1 MRCRVRPIF
10 DFPPALAVILIFS
23 IAASGQ
29 IASPGL
35 TVNGNPTVTVR
46 PVTRIANEWFLPLV
60 PIAQAVG
67 AELRITGPPEQLAAR
82 RADGTTVTYD
92 NRSGEIRT
100 QAVLVGRVKA
110 FEQVQITG
118 VNDDLLFPLNGLVA
132 LLGVDVYEDTERNL
146 LVIQSRDASQS
157 RPHSI
162 SGSPLNIGT
171 VDYNYGF
178 AMNGADHGQFATV
191 RSRILAGNTPTTEDL
206 TLSETP
212 GYSQPRVT
220 QGWMRA
226 DLSGGRSLVIGDHS
240 TYSGVDAFT
249 DTVRGAGVQSQS
261 KGLFAHF
268 FAGRAVSTS
277 FASVGPVAVLKY
289 DTTLSGFS
297 IRRATKDKEFVLAG
311 NYFQGRDRRGTALG
325 AAYRIGSKTN
335 QFKIQSSIG
344 RFSSV
349 ASQGWRPAWG
359 LTAANTFNP
368 AKYITIT
375 GQLDQYGK
383 NFLTVRDDS
392 RFTGQLNKSASVI
405 VRPFQSLN
413 FSGSMSDRS
422 FLQTQHRSRNYS
434 YGANG
439 SLPGVNALQWSAF
452 RSAQSDDG
460 SAVGRFV
467 LEQFSVSVT
476 NVKSYAIYTYYSR
489 LRLGSDLVRD
499 VNLIILTD
507 RGRYGRFGFHD
518 QMQLGHSNR
527 YGIDWSLQFPSR
539 DAFLRAAID
548 RSVQSVQS
556 IAQKQTPG
564 FAPSLA
570 ARLPLPGGHS
580 FVLTFVRDGQSK
592 MLQLELGGHMN
603 RGREFTS
610 DATSRPVV
618 VVGARLSGRVY
629 LDSDFNGAFD
639 GKIDAPVRDI
649 SVWLDDEKLA
659 RTDAQGIFRFENV
672 STNAHKLRAALD
684 GVPADLVFA
693 DLPERTT
700 AVIPY
705 NENVVNFR
713 VVKAG
718 RITGRV
724 TYTDH
729 PAADIRIIASGD
741 RDTFSEFNGNFLLS
755 DLPPGNYALRVDPES
770 LPQSYISKPEV
781 MRIEVKPGITTDS
794 VQFQLVIPP
803 RPVIE
808 KSLPEEP

>member
-1 MRCRVRPIF
+1 MPR
-10 DFPPALAVILIFS
+10 ALAVILIFC
-23 IAASGQ
+23 IGVAAQVS
-29 IASPGL
+29 SPAI
-35 TVNGNPTVTVR
+35 TVNDNPLLTVR
-46 PVTRIANEWFLPLV
+46 PVTRIANDWFLPLV
-60 PIAQAVG
+60 AIAQAVG
-67 AELRITGPPEQLAAR
+67 AELRISGQPQQLSVR

-100 QAVLVGRVKA
+100 QAVLIGRVKA
-110 FEQVQITG
+110 YEQVQITA
-118 VNDDLLFPLNGLVA
+118 VTDDLLFPLNGLVA
-132 LLGVDVYEDTERNL
+132 LLGVDVYEDSERNL

-157 RPHSI
+157 RPHSLG
-162 SGSPLNIGT
+162 GSPLNVGT

-191 RSRILAGNTPTTEDL
+191 RSRILAGSIPTTEDL
-206 TLSETP
+206 TLSQAP

-226 DLSGGRSLVIGDHS
+226 DLSADRSLVIGDHS

-249 DTVRGAGVQSQS
+249 DTVRGAGLQSQS
-261 KGLFAHF
+261 KGLFTHF

-277 FASVGPVAVLKY
+277 FASVGPVSVLKY

-297 IRRATKDKEFVLAG
+297 IRRAAKDKEFILAG
-311 NYFQGRDRRGTALG
+311 NYFQGPDRRGTAVG
-325 AAYRIGSKTN
+325 AAYRIGSKAD

-344 RFSSV
+344 RFSS
-349 ASQGWRPAWG
+349 ATSQGWRPAWG
-359 LTAANTFNP
+359 LTATNTFNP
-368 AKYITIT
+368 AKYITIA

-383 NFLTVRDDS
+383 NFLTVRDES

-405 VRPFQSLN
+405 FRPFQSLN

-422 FLQTQHRSRNYS
+422 FLQTGRRSRNTS

-439 SLPGVNALQWSAF
+439 SLPGVQALQWSAF
-452 RSAQSDDG
+452 RSVQSDDG
-460 SAVGRFV
+460 STLGRFV
-467 LEQFSVSVT
+467 LEQYSVSVP
-476 NVKSYAIYTYYSR
+476 NMKSYSIYTYYSR

-499 VNLIILTD
+499 VNLIILSD

-527 YGIDWSLQFPSR
+527 YGIDWSLQFASR

-548 RSVQSVQS
+548 RSVDQN
-556 IAQKQTPG
+556 QTPR
-564 FAPSLA
+564 FAPSVA
-570 ARLPLPGGHS
+570 TRLPLPGGHS
-580 FVLTFVRDGQSK
+580 FVLTFVRDGRSK
-592 MLQLELGGHMN
+592 MLQVELGGHMD
-603 RGREFTS
+603 RGREFRS
-610 DATSRPVV
+610 DAASRAVV

-639 GKIDAPVRDI
+639 SKIDAPVRDV
-649 SVWLDDEKLA
+649 SVWMDDEKVA
-659 RTDAQGIFRFENV
+659 RTDGQGLFRFENV

-684 GVPADLVFA
+684 GVPAELVFA

-705 NENVVNFR
+705 NENIVNFR
-713 VVKAG
+713 VVRAG

-724 TYTDH
+724 SYTDH

-755 DLPPGNYALRVDPES
+755 DLPPGTYDLRVDPETV
-770 LPQSYISKPEV
+770 PQSYVSKPEV
-781 MRIEVKPGITTDS
+781 MRIEVKPGRASDN

-808 KSLPEEP
+808 KSLPEEQS